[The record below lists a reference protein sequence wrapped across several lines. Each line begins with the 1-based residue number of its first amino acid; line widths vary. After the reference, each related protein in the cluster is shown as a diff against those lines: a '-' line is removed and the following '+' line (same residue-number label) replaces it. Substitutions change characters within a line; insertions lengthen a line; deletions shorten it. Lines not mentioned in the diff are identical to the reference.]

1 MAHYRVMARKY
12 RPRTLAELIG
22 QEALVR
28 TLTNAIDSGRI
39 AHAFLF
45 TGIRGVGKTTTA
57 RIIARS
63 LNCVNGPTIDPCG
76 TCEHC
81 VAIAEDR
88 HMDVLEMDA
97 ASRTGVNDIREL
109 IETVQYAP
117 VSARYKVYIID
128 EVHMLSTSAFN
139 ALLKTLEEPPPH
151 VKFVFAT
158 TEIRKIPVTI
168 LSRCQRFD
176 LKRVGAEAL
185 AAHLANICGL
195 ESVTCEAE
203 ALALIARMAE
213 GSVRDSL
220 SLLDQAVALSGGAV
234 TAEQVRGMLGIS
246 DRGRVYDLLES
257 LAGADLPQ
265 TLQQARAMVADGADP
280 VLILQDL
287 LEVVGF
293 ITQVQIAP
301 ALAEDI
307 THPEAERL
315 RAADLARKLD
325 VAALARMWQLLL
337 KGLSECRLAPNA
349 LAALEMLLVRIGYLA
364 TLPPLD
370 LLVRE
375 GQSQPDGGGEAP
387 APRAAAPTQAPMQAA
402 PVQAV
407 PIQTAPQP
415 AAPQPAAT
423 PPAADSEPPVWEDE
437 PGASEPAAP
446 SMDGTAEA
454 PVGEDAPSAPAA
466 APERFE
472 DVVALFAARK
482 EVRLLHH
489 LKQDVRLQHFEP
501 GAIRFVQNPH
511 LPPDFAAR
519 VAACL
524 KAWTATPWEVGFGEG
539 EGTAS
544 IAEQQHAEQEQQRQE
559 AIGHPLVQEALTLF
573 EGAQVTAVKL

>member
-28 TLTNAIDSGRI
+28 TLANAIESGRI

-63 LNCVNGPTIDPCG
+63 LNCVKGPTIEPCG
-76 TCEHC
+76 ECEHC

-97 ASRTGVNDIREL
+97 ASRTGVNDIREI

-176 LKRVGAEAL
+176 LKRVSAEAL
-185 AAHLANICGL
+185 ATHLNTICNL
-195 ESVTCEAE
+195 ESVGADTE

-234 TAEQVRGMLGIS
+234 TADQVRGMLGIS
-246 DRGRVYDLLES
+246 DRGRVYDLLEA
-257 LAGADLPQ
+257 LGGGELP
-265 TLQQARAMVADGADP
+265 RALELVRGMVADGADP
-280 VLILQDL
+280 VLVLQDL

-301 ALAEDI
+301 QLAQDI
-307 THPEAERL
+307 THPETERL
-315 RAADLARKLD
+315 RASELAKRFD
-325 VAALARMWQLLL
+325 VAALSRMWQLLL
-337 KGLSECRLAPNA
+337 KGLNECRMAPSA
-349 LAALEMLLVRIGYLA
+349 LAALEMILVRVGYLA
-364 TLPPLD
+364 TLPPLEE
-370 LLVRE
+370 LLK
-375 GQSQPDGGGEAP
+375 GQGGNGV
-387 APRAAAPTQAPMQAA
+387 T
-402 PVQAV
+402 VSS
-407 PIQTAPQP
+407 PQP
-415 AAPQPAAT
+415 APLPKPAVSHPMEQNPAQPPSKPVSMQAQQYQAAEPVRQPDPAPSQEPTSVANGPAALET
-423 PPAADSEPPVWEDE
+423 VA
-437 PGASEPAAP
+437 
-446 SMDGTAEA
+446 T
-454 PVGEDAPSAPAA
+454 
-466 APERFE
+466 FE
-472 DVVALFAARK
+472 EVVALFNRKK
-482 EVRLLHH
+482 EVRLVHH
-489 LKQDVRLQHFEP
+489 LKSDVRLQHFEP
-501 GAIRFVQNPH
+501 GQIRFVRDAH
-511 LPPDFAAR
+511 LPGDFTAKVSALLKEWTGAAWD
-519 VAACL
+519 VA
-524 KAWTATPWEVGFGEG
+524 FGEG
-539 EGTAS
+539 EGAAS
-544 IAEQQHAEQEQQRQE
+544 LAEQNQVRQDQERQQ
-559 AIGHPLVQEALTLF
+559 AIEHPLVQEALTLF